1 MLPYGQVT
9 KDHLK
14 SVLGGDKDFLKMEKV
29 SFINP
34 PNWDEIGVKNLYAQ
48 VTGQDEMKKYFPDK
62 WAKGS
67 QCDKSYFFN
76 VWNTIFPDQVKTV
89 IDNANQ

>member
-14 SVLGGDKDFLKMEKV
+14 SLLGGDKDFLKMEKV

-76 VWNTIFPDQVKTV
+76 VLNTIFPDQVKTV

>member
-14 SVLGGDKDFLKMEKV
+14 AVLSGQKDFLKMADVK
-29 SFINP
+29 FINP
-34 PNWDEIGVKNLYAQ
+34 PNWDEIGVKNMYTE
-48 VTGQDEMKKYFPDK
+48 VVGQTEMRRYFPDK
-62 WAKGS
+62 FAKGS

-76 VWNTIFPDQVKTV
+76 VWNTIFP
-89 IDNANQ
+89 A

>member
-14 SVLGGDKDFLKMEKV
+14 AVLSGQKDFFKMVDV

-34 PNWDEIGVKNLYAQ
+34 PNWDEIGVKNLYGK
-48 VTGQDEMKKYFPDK
+48 VT
-62 WAKGS
+62 A
-67 QCDKSYFFN
+67 
-76 VWNTIFPDQVKTV
+76 
-89 IDNANQ
+89 

>member
-14 SVLGGDKDFLKMEKV
+14 SVLGGKKDFLKMKDV

-34 PNWDEIGVKNLYAQ
+34 PNWDEIGVKNLY
-48 VTGQDEMKKYFPDK
+48 
-62 WAKGS
+62 
-67 QCDKSYFFN
+67 
-76 VWNTIFPDQVKTV
+76 DQVSSQDGMK
-89 IDNANQ
+89 

>member
-14 SVLGGDKDFLKMEKV
+14 AVLGGSKDFLKMREV

-34 PNWDEIGVKNLYAQ
+34 PNWDEIGVKNMYAQ
-48 VTGQDEMKKYFPDK
+48 VT
-62 WAKGS
+62 A
-67 QCDKSYFFN
+67 
-76 VWNTIFPDQVKTV
+76 
-89 IDNANQ
+89 